1 MRCILRLRPW
11 TLEPGQSHQVSFNHT
26 FSSGGSHTLY
36 AQVDT
41 YDGVNGSPD
50 YGMIQESNNI
60 CGPSTVSV
68 GGTSATGEEGLLPD
82 TGPRPTPVERP

>member
-1 MRCILRLRPW
+1 
-11 TLEPGQSHQVSFNHT
+11 
-26 FSSGGSHTLY
+26 
-36 AQVDT
+36 VDT

-82 TGPRPTPVERP
+82 TGPRPAPVERP